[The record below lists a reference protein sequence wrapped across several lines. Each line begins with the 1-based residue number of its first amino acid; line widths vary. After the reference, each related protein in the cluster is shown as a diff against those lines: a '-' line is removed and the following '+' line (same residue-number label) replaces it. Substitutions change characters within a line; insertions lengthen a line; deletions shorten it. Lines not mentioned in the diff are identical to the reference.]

1 VSPLVIRGEE
11 NYYIC
16 DVCGK
21 KKPVSQMAGKCSVCG
36 RFICSTCAHMV
47 GDRIY
52 CEQHVPV
59 PPPQEQKTGCFI
71 ATAAYGSPL
80 ASELDVLRSFRDKR
94 MLRNMIGKAMVV
106 AYYTI
111 SPPIASVIAGR
122 QTLKRI
128 VRSWIDPIVDFLETR
143 GF

>member
-1 VSPLVIRGEE
+1 
-11 NYYIC
+11 
-16 DVCGK
+16 
-21 KKPVSQMAGKCSVCG
+21 
-36 RFICSTCAHMV
+36 MV

-52 CEQHVPV
+52 CEQHVPA
-59 PPPQEQKTGCFI
+59 PPQEQKTGCFI
-71 ATAAYGSPL
+71 ATATYGSPL

-94 MLRNMIGKAMVV
+94 MLRNKIGKAMVA

-128 VRSWIDPIVDFLETR
+128 VRSWIDPIVDFLKTR

>member
-1 VSPLVIRGEE
+1 LGIVQEP
-11 NYYIC
+11 YYIC
-16 DVCGK
+16 DVCGR

-36 RFICSTCAHMV
+36 KYICSSCAKMV
-47 GDRIY
+47 GEKIY

-59 PPPQEQKTGCFI
+59 EEKKAGGCFI

-80 ASELDVLRSFRDKR
+80 AYELDVLRAFRDQR
-94 MLRNMIGKAMVV
+94 MLRSKTGKVMVLT
-106 AYYTI
+106 YYRI
-111 SPPIASVIAGR
+111 SPPIASIIARR

-128 VRSWIDPIVDFLETR
+128 IRSCIDPIVGFLKDR